1 MQYSNKN
8 DPSKFS
14 EVPDFPVEAIID
26 EELLDY
32 LNELTL
38 FEDDELKD
46 DEDLGDDEDLPPEN

>member
-8 DPSKFS
+8 DPSQFS
-14 EVPDFPVEAIID
+14 EIPDFPVEAIID

-46 DEDLGDDEDLPPEN
+46 DEDLGDDEDLPPEI